1 MQKLKSILLFGICR
15 YGNDANTGISISV
28 VDSPKGATYTQ
39 LRIGKLIE
47 RIRFRFQVLKHKSG
61 WWRGSWW
68 AFAIFPIEFFDIA
81 CPVIYLLCEK
91 PPESTQVPARGFNAA
106 HYTSKRNFHPF
117 FIHLAAENFWIASNR
132 SMSVEK
138 RMIALGNSVINSERW
153 TDSNVFNFW

>member
-1 MQKLKSILLFGICR
+1 MMRRYNIIQCYTRLLWLK
-15 YGNDANTGISISV
+15 V
-28 VDSPKGATYTQ
+28 P
-39 LRIGKLIE
+39 
-47 RIRFRFQVLKHKSG
+47 IRFRFLVLKHKSG

-91 PPESTQVPARGFNAA
+91 PPESTQVPARGFNAV

-117 FIHLAAENFWIASNR
+117 FIHLVAENFWIASNR

-138 RMIALGNSVINSERW
+138 RMIALGNSVANFGRILWPNTGTYLSFGNRTRTAYFW
-153 TDSNVFNFW
+153 LRTSNLIVK

>member
-61 WWRGSWW
+61 
-68 AFAIFPIEFFDIA
+68 
-81 CPVIYLLCEK
+81 
-91 PPESTQVPARGFNAA
+91 
-106 HYTSKRNFHPF
+106 
-117 FIHLAAENFWIASNR
+117 
-132 SMSVEK
+132 
-138 RMIALGNSVINSERW
+138 
-153 TDSNVFNFW
+153 